1 MGCVASKFASKVP
14 LLPSLVMAAAPQAPP
29 AAATPLAALLG
40 SYLGGACRRVV
51 VLDGEFQSFELAPEH
66 QGAFIWNDFHGP
78 AKPGAPGPFSFM
90 REIGVL
96 TFAAVEGA
104 GAAPSSF
111 ALQSAVTRHLP
122 LLFDY
127 RQPAAPFDNPE
138 AFNQTFACVSE
149 ETRKVLGAA
158 FDGINLQVRACV
170 RAHSRRS
177 NGIPAADHPELR
189 LSHKRVRGFGGVKQ
203 VAGGRR
209 HCLRWQ

>member
-14 LLPSLVMAAAPQAPP
+14 LLPSLPSLVMAAAAPQAPP
-29 AAATPLAALLG
+29 AAAAPLAALLG

-51 VLDGEFQSFELAPEH
+51 VLDGEFQSFELAPQH
-66 QGAFIWNDFHGP
+66 QGPFIWNDFHGP
-78 AKPGAPGPFSFM
+78 AKPGGPGPFSFM

-138 AFNQTFACVSE
+138 AFNQTFASVSE
-149 ETRKVLGAA
+149 ETRKALGAA
-158 FDGINLQVRACV
+158 FDGINLQVRPCVRVCV
-170 RAHSRRS
+170 RAC
-177 NGIPAADHPELR
+177 A
-189 LSHKRVRGFGGVKQ
+189 
-203 VAGGRR
+203 
-209 HCLRWQ
+209 